1 MESSAPL
8 QAGVIAPDLSRI
20 VQGKGPYLTL
30 YLPVE
35 PEIENAAQ
43 KSEIAWRSVR
53 KDMAAEG
60 VPDTLLDTID
70 SLVPD
75 AHQYGRCLAVVGQGL
90 GLSHVEHGPI
100 GPATPWFSWASL
112 PVLAPII
119 EWRQLQ
125 APYILVLTDR
135 TGADL
140 IAFQGEETVA
150 KRIAGNEDHQ
160 LTRSKPGGWS
170 QRRYQQ
176 RAQNTWE
183 DNAEDVAEELG
194 RLAKQIDARLVL
206 AAGDVRALE
215 MLQKELGQE
224 VAGIFRTLEG
234 GRAAGSDKAGIEEEA
249 RRQVAILLGQ
259 EAGQT
264 LDRFREEVG
273 QADQAV
279 EGADATLEALSRAQV
294 DTLLLYDHP
303 DDDRTAWFGLEPIP
317 AGATEARLE
326 ELGIEPRM
334 EGRLVD
340 VAVRAA
346 LGTGA
351 GVRVIPAESGIADN
365 LGALLRWSA

>member
-1 MESSAPL
+1 MEASAPL
-8 QAGVIAPDLSRI
+8 QAGILAPELTRLT
-20 VQGKGPYLTL
+20 QGEGPFLTL

-35 PEIENAAQ
+35 PEIDNAAQ
-43 KSEIAWRSVR
+43 RSEIAWKSIR
-53 KDMAAEG
+53 AEMETRG
-60 VPDTLLDTID
+60 VPDTLLQTID
-70 SLVPD
+70 TLVPD
-75 AHQYGRCLAVVGQGL
+75 AHQHGRCLAVVGQGL

-100 GPATPWFSWASL
+100 GPATPWFSWAAL
-112 PVLAPII
+112 PVLTPII

-140 IAFQGEETVA
+140 VAFQGEETVA
-150 KRIAGNEDHQ
+150 RRIAGNEEHQ

-215 MLQKELGQE
+215 MLEKELGQE
-224 VAGIFRTLEG
+224 VQPIFRIIEG
-234 GRAAGSDKAGIEEEA
+234 GRAAGSDKAEIEEEA

-259 EAGQT
+259 ETGQT
-264 LDRFREEVG
+264 LDRYREEVG
-273 QADQAV
+273 QADLATA
-279 EGADATLEALSRAQV
+279 GSDATLEALTRAQV

-303 DDDRTAWFGLEPIP
+303 EDDRTAWFGLEPIP
-317 AGATEARLE
+317 VAATEARLE
-326 ELGIEPRM
+326 ELGIEPRH
-334 EGRLVD
+334 EGRLID
-340 VAVRAA
+340 VLVRAA
-346 LGTGA
+346 FGTGA
-351 GVRVIPAESGIADN
+351 GVRVIPEESGIADN
-365 LGALLRWSA
+365 VGALLRWSA